1 MSFVTRFNVDD
12 NIIMMN
18 EAEFNDDDDVIAVN
32 EVILI
37 F

>member
-1 MSFVTRFNVDD
+1 MSFIARFNVDD
-12 NIIMMN
+12 DVIMMN
-18 EAEFNDDDDVIAVN
+18 EAEFNDDDDAVVIN